1 MWSGTKT
8 IVFLMTAAAA
18 SSSVTWAQTSS
29 VGSAYPTKPVRV
41 VTSGVGGGNDVI
53 ARLLA
58 QGLST
63 GWGQQ
68 VIVENRGSGVL
79 PGEVV
84 SQANPDGYTLL
95 AGSGGLWQLPI
106 LQKAPTDV
114 LTDFAPVSLLA
125 RAPTVLVV
133 HPAVA
138 ANSVKELIALAKA
151 KPGVLNFSTGA
162 TGSTSHL
169 APELFKFMA
178 GIDMARIPYKSGA
191 TEIVDLLGG
200 QVQLSFGTAA
210 SVMPHVKAGKLRA
223 LAVTSAQ
230 PSPLFPGLPTIAST
244 LPGYAMGSVY
254 GLLAPAK
261 VPAAIIKRINETTVR
276 FLATPEAREKL
287 LTLGVEA
294 SPSTPDEFTAQ
305 IKSDVSR
312 IGKMVKEAGIRAD

>member
-1 MWSGTKT
+1 MLLFRPAVWMFSAGAM
-8 IVFLMTAAAA
+8 VAGADLATA
-18 SSSVTWAQTSS
+18 QN
-29 VGSAYPTKPVRV
+29 YPTKPVRV

-53 ARLLA
+53 ARILA
-58 QGLST
+58 QGLGT
-63 GWGQQ
+63 RWGHQ

-79 PGEVV
+79 PGQVV
-84 SQANPDGYTLL
+84 LQASPDGYTLL

-106 LQKAPTDV
+106 LQTAPTDV
-114 LTDFAPVSLLA
+114 LKDFAPVSLLA

-133 HPAVA
+133 HPSVA
-138 ANSVKELIALAKA
+138 ANSVKELIDLAKA
-151 KPGVLNFSTGA
+151 KPGALNFSTGA

-169 APELFKFMA
+169 APELFKHMA
-178 GIDMARIPYKSGA
+178 GINMVRIPYKSGA
-191 TEIVDLLGG
+191 TEIADLLGG
-200 QVQLSFGTAA
+200 QVQLAFGTAA

-230 PSPLFPGLPTIAST
+230 PSTLFPGLPTVAAA

-261 VPAAIIKRINETTVR
+261 VPAAILRQINADTVR
-276 FLATPEAREKL
+276 FLNSAEAKERLLAT
-287 LTLGVEA
+287 GVEA
-294 SPSTPDEFTAQ
+294 APSTPEEFTAQ